1 MTEELQVLFVD
12 DEESIRLT
20 LPLMLESF
28 GFRVVSA
35 ATVAAALRLMSE
47 RKFDVLI
54 SDMNIERPG
63 DGFTVVS
70 AKRSTQPKA
79 VRFILTGFPD
89 VESAL
94 QALREEVDDYLIK
107 PTEIEE
113 IVAKIRSKLE
123 RRDGPP
129 SEVER
134 KPLFEII
141 KREQEYITKTWL
153 SLAKEDA
160 VLSKV
165 KLSDAECTDHLPGLL
180 DVAARILTGG
190 QVASSDRLVA
200 AKHGETRLRQ
210 GYSAM
215 WLVREAKL
223 LQDAIALCIQRNL
236 LEIQISSL
244 IPDMVRVFGVVQGLL
259 EQSLDAILHSRGSQQ
274 VISRRTRQHNVP
286 KVGEDG

>member
-1 MTEELQVLFVD
+1 MVEELQVLFVD

-70 AKRSTQPKA
+70 AMRSTQPKA

-123 RRDGPP
+123 RRRSP

-165 KLSDAECTDHLPGLL
+165 KLSDAERKDHVPGLL

-190 QVASSDRLVA
+190 QVASSDMLVA

-210 GYSAM
+210 GYSAI

-223 LQDAIALCIQRNL
+223 LQDAIAVCIQRNL

-244 IPDMVRVFGVVQGLL
+244 IPDMARVFGVVQSLL
-259 EQSLDAILHSRGSQQ
+259 EQSLDAMLHSRGSQK
-274 VISRRTRQHNVP
+274 VISRKTRQPNVP
-286 KVGEDG
+286 RIGENG

>member
-1 MTEELQVLFVD
+1 MAEELQVLFVD

-35 ATVAAALRLMSE
+35 ATVAVALRLMSE

-70 AKRSTQPKA
+70 AMRSTQPNA

-123 RRDGPP
+123 RRVSPP
-129 SEVER
+129 EVER
-134 KPLFEII
+134 KPLVEII

-153 SLAKEDA
+153 SLSKEEA
-160 VLSKV
+160 VLSKF
-165 KLSDAECTDHLPGLL
+165 KLSDTEREGHVPGLL

-190 QVASSDRLVA
+190 QVASSDTLVA

-210 GYSAM
+210 GYSAI

-223 LQDAIALCIQRNL
+223 LQDAIAACIQRNL
-236 LEIQISSL
+236 LEIQIGSL
-244 IPDMVRVFGVVQGLL
+244 ISDIVRVFGVVESLL
-259 EQSLDAILHSRGSQQ
+259 EQSLDTMLHPEGSQKA
-274 VISRRTRQHNVP
+274 ISRKTRQHYAP

>member
-1 MTEELQVLFVD
+1 MAEELQVLFVD

-70 AKRSTQPKA
+70 AMRSTQPKA

-123 RRDGPP
+123 RRGSP

-165 KLSDAECTDHLPGLL
+165 KLSDAERKDHVPGLL

-190 QVASSDRLVA
+190 QVASSDMLVA

-210 GYSAM
+210 GYSAI

-223 LQDAIALCIQRNL
+223 LQDAIAVCIQRNL

-244 IPDMVRVFGVVQGLL
+244 IPDMARVFGVVQSLL
-259 EQSLDAILHSRGSQQ
+259 EQSLDAMLQPEGLRKA
-274 VISRRTRQHNVP
+274 ISRKTRKYNVP

>member
-1 MTEELQVLFVD
+1 MPEELQVLFVD

-20 LPLMLESF
+20 LPLMLERF

-70 AKRSTQPKA
+70 AMRSTQPKA

-123 RRDGPP
+123 RRGGPP

-153 SLAKEDA
+153 SLAKE
-160 VLSKV
+160 VQSSV
-165 KLSDAECTDHLPGLL
+165 KINYPTRN
-180 DVAARILTGG
+180 ARITFLDCWTLLRESSEGDKLPAVTG
-190 QVASSDRLVA
+190 S
-200 AKHGETRLRQ
+200 
-210 GYSAM
+210 
-215 WLVREAKL
+215 L
-223 LQDAIALCIQRNL
+223 LQ
-236 LEIQISSL
+236 S
-244 IPDMVRVFGVVQGLL
+244 MVRPV
-259 EQSLDAILHSRGSQQ
+259 
-274 VISRRTRQHNVP
+274 
-286 KVGEDG
+286 

>member
-1 MTEELQVLFVD
+1 MAEELQVLFVD

-28 GFRVVSA
+28 GFKVASA

-70 AKRSTQPKA
+70 AMRSTQPNA

-107 PTEIEE
+107 PTEIED

-123 RRDGPP
+123 RRGSP
-129 SEVER
+129 SKVEQ
-134 KPLFEII
+134 KPLIEII
-141 KREQEYITKTWL
+141 NREQEYITNTWL

-165 KLSDAECTDHLPGLL
+165 KLSDAERRDYVPGLL
-180 DVAARILTGG
+180 DIATRILTGG
-190 QVASSDRLVA
+190 QLANSDTLVA
-200 AKHGETRLRQ
+200 AKHGETRLKQ
-210 GYSAM
+210 GYSAK

-223 LQDAIALCIQRNL
+223 LQNAIAVCIRRNL

-244 IPDMVRVFGVVQGLL
+244 IPDMVRVFGVVQTLL
-259 EQSLDAILHSRGSQQ
+259 EQSVDTMLHSEGSQK
-274 VISRRTRQHNVP
+274 VINRKTRKHNVP
-286 KVGEDG
+286 KAGEDE